1 MFDSIPTVAY
11 KGLKK
16 NNLKESSLKILKQ
29 KYEKLN
35 CWGLLAS
42 VDLYDCNPKYIRQ
55 PKKIK
60 ELIIGLCSAIKMK
73 RYGGLLIK
81 KFGQGSLLGYSA
93 MQFIETSSI
102 TIHFDEPENRAF
114 IDIFSCKFF
123 DPFAAAEFCKKFLEA
138 KKSKLRY
145 HLRY

>member
-1 MFDSIPTVAY
+1 VFDGIPTVAS
-11 KGLKK
+11 KRLGK

-42 VDLYDCNPKYIRQ
+42 VDLYNCNPKYIRQ

-60 ELIIGLCSAIKMK
+60 ELIVGLCSKIKMK
-73 RYGGLLIK
+73 RFGKPMIE

-102 TIHFDEPENRAF
+102 TIHFDEPQNRAF

-123 DPFAAAEFCKKFLEA
+123 DPYMAAEFCKKFLEA
-138 KKSKLRY
+138 EKLKLRY

>member
-1 MFDSIPTVAY
+1 
-11 KGLKK
+11 LKK
-16 NNLKESSLKILKQ
+16 NNLKESSLKILRQ
-29 KYEKLN
+29 KYKKLN

-42 VDLYDCNPKYIRQ
+42 VDLYSCNPEYIRQ

-60 ELIIGLCSAIKMK
+60 ELIIRLCSAIKMK
-73 RYGGLLIK
+73 RYGQPIIK
-81 KFGQGSLLGYSA
+81 KFGSGELLGYSA

-102 TIHFDEPENRAF
+102 TIHFDEPQDRAF

-123 DPFAAAEFCKKFLEA
+123 DPYMAAEFCKKFLEA

-145 HLRY
+145 YLRY